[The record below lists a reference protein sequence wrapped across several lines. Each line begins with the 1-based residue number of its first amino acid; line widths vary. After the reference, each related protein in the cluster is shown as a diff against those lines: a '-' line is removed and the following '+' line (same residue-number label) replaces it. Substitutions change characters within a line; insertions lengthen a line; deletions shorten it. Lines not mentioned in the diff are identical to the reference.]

1 MLHFIVNKNSR
12 SGKGVHIW
20 EAAELYLKAQN
31 IEYQMHATEYQGHAT
46 ELAREI
52 CELPEEDIRLVAVGG
67 DGTINEVVNGMTN
80 FDKVHFGVVPTGSGN
95 DFARGLGLKG
105 TPTEHLERILSS
117 KEDFVIDLGQV
128 TWDGCEK
135 PRKFAISAGV
145 GMDAIVCERVEASKL
160 KKILNKIGLG
170 KLTYVLITIHTLFS
184 MATATLNA
192 KVDGKQKR
200 FNKMIFAAAMNF
212 RAEGGGVP
220 MSPKADAQ
228 DGLFSVCYC
237 YGIPKPLTFVLLLF
251 LIAAKHSWI
260 KGIKIIDSKVSDMRL
275 DIPMT
280 LHTDGEVVGHVKNAK
295 FECISGILHMMI

>member
-12 SGKGVHIW
+12 SGQGTHIW
-20 EAAELYLKAQN
+20 EAAELYLKAN
-31 IEYQMHATEYQGHAT
+31 GIDYEMHATEYKGHAI

-52 CELPEEDIRLVAVGG
+52 CGLQEEDIRLVAVGG

-80 FDKVHFGVVPTGSGN
+80 FDKVRFGVIPTGSGN
-95 DFARGLGLKG
+95 DFVRGLGLTG
-105 TPTEHLERILSS
+105 TPVEHLERILSS

-128 TWDGCEK
+128 TWNGCEE

-145 GMDAIVCERVEASKL
+145 GMDAIVCERVEVSKL
-160 KKILNKIGLG
+160 KKVLNKVGLG
-170 KLTYVLITIHTLFS
+170 KLTYVLITIHTLLS
-184 MATATLNA
+184 MATAGLDA
-192 KVDGKQKR
+192 KIDGKAKR

-228 DGLFSVCYC
+228 DGLLSVCYC
-237 YGIPKPLTFVLLLF
+237 YGIPKGLTFFLLPF
-251 LIAAKHSWI
+251 LVAAKHTWI
-260 KGIKIIDSKVSDMRL
+260 KGIKIIDSRTADMHL

-280 LHTDGEVVGHVKNAK
+280 LHTDGEVIGHVTDAK
-295 FECISGILHMMI
+295 FECLPGMLRMMM

>member
-1 MLHFIVNKNSR
+1 MLHFIVNKKSR

-20 EAAELYLKAQN
+20 EAVELYLNAHN
-31 IEYQMHATEYQGHAT
+31 IEYKMYVTEYQGHAMK
-46 ELAREI
+46 LAKAV

-80 FDKVHFGVVPTGSGN
+80 FEKVRFGVIPTGSGN

-128 TWDGCEK
+128 TYNEGET
-135 PRKFAISAGV
+135 RRFAISAGI
-145 GMDAIVCERVEASKL
+145 GMDAIVCERVEVSKL
-160 KKILNKIGLG
+160 KKVLNKMGLG

-184 MATATLNA
+184 MTTGTLDANI
-192 KVDGKQKR
+192 DGKQKR

-220 MSPKADAQ
+220 MSPKADAK
-228 DGLFSVCYC
+228 DGLLSVCYC
-237 YGIPKPLTFVLLLF
+237 YGIPKPLTFVLLIF
-251 LIAAKHSWI
+251 LVAAKHSWI
-260 KGIKIIDSKVSDMRL
+260 KGIKIIDSQVSDLHL
-275 DIPMT
+275 DVPMT
-280 LHTDGEVVGHVKNAK
+280 LHTDGEVIDHVTAVK
-295 FECISGILHMMI
+295 FECIPGILRMMV